1 MRNTGIKAG
10 ISTSMAKAKKITVE
24 VPAEILARAQ
34 SVSGE
39 GVTGTV
45 RRALEELAG
54 NEVYERILQLRGTVQ
69 FSESLDQLR
78 EDRD

>member
-1 MRNTGIKAG
+1 
-10 ISTSMAKAKKITVE
+10 MARAKKITVE
-24 VPAEILARAQ
+24 VPAEVLKRAQ
-34 SVSGE
+34 RVSGE

-54 NEVYERILQLRGTVQ
+54 NEAYERILRLKGSVA
-69 FSESLDQLR
+69 FSEDLDFQR